1 MVRDVL
7 KSQRCQIFRNG
18 GSIFYLTAMLSLV
31 WNLWPVEL
39 EGIIVLAYYLWMIIN
54 VDLIDKNI
62 YRPHD
67 SDSHS

>member
-1 MVRDVL
+1 
-7 KSQRCQIFRNG
+7 
-18 GSIFYLTAMLSLV
+18 
-31 WNLWPVEL
+31 
-39 EGIIVLAYYLWMIIN
+39 LWMIIN